1 MTETPSP
8 NSRVLVLTKTLK
20 APRAAVFRCWTEP
33 ELMVQ
38 WFAPKPWSTPRAKVD
53 LRPGGTNEITMADP
67 DGNEYPN
74 KGVYLAV
81 EKDRRIVFTDAF
93 TEAWV
98 PSEKPFF
105 VGEILLEDASGGG
118 TLYTATARHWTEE
131 DCRNHEQ
138 MGFHD
143 GWGQCADQLDEVA
156 LKL

>member
-1 MTETPSP
+1 MTET
-8 NSRVLVLTKTLK
+8 NSADARTLVLTRTLK
-20 APRAAVFRCWTEP
+20 ASRAKVFRCWTEP
-33 ELMVQ
+33 ALIVQ
-38 WFAPKPWSTPRAKVD
+38 WFAPKPWTTPRAKVD

-67 DGNEYPN
+67 EGNEFPN
-74 KGVYLAV
+74 KGVYLDV

-98 PSEKPFF
+98 PSKKPFF
-105 VGEILLEDASGGG
+105 VGEILLEDAPGGG

-131 DCRNHEQ
+131 DCRNHEA

-156 LKL
+156 QRL